1 MKELDNHQVV
11 CEFCAQN
18 VKFHESRQITLRIDK
33 TNSYQNLFAIIC
45 NKCEARGKKQTIHG
59 QFVKAIT
66 NRNKFRNEESIFD
79 EPEGE

>member
-1 MKELDNHQVV
+1 MKELDNHCVV

-18 VKFHESRQITLRIDK
+18 VKFAQSHQVILRIDK
-33 TNSYQNLFAIIC
+33 ANSYQNLFAIIC
-45 NKCEARGKKQTIHG
+45 DKCEDQGKKKTIHG
-59 QFVKAIT
+59 QTIKTIT